1 MGRET
6 SSLDFPTISIGSI
19 SASPGATPN
28 VGGACAVH
36 LKPLPKKNLV
46 RKTKPNVSARV
57 TARGGEKLPDL
68 EERPEKE
75 EEGLLT
81 GEGEAGA
88 AGRASGAARVAGV
101 GGIGRRCS
109 GELTR
114 RRREIEEGRGTNDDG
129 QGRKESESE
138 EREANRL
145 RWASACCYGLFE

>member
-1 MGRET
+1 M
-6 SSLDFPTISIGSI
+6 DFPTISIGSI

-101 GGIGRRCS
+101 GGSAGGAPASSRGGDGESRRGGERTMMGKGGRS
-109 GELTR
+109 QSQ
-114 RRREIEEGRGTNDDG
+114 RRERLTDYDG
-129 QGRKESESE
+129 LLLAAMGFL
-138 EREANRL
+138 NR
-145 RWASACCYGLFE
+145 RTE

>member
-1 MGRET
+1 MARSQTSTIASKFLGTKRKHEKKTHNQNQGSSAHIWGGRRPPWT
-6 SSLDFPTISIGSI
+6 SPRYPSDP
-19 SASPGATPN
+19 SPRLQARHLTS
-28 VGGACAVH
+28 GGHA
-36 LKPLPKKNLV
+36 PF
-46 RKTKPNVSARV
+46 
-57 TARGGEKLPDL
+57 
-68 EERPEKE
+68 
-75 EEGLLT
+75 T

-114 RRREIEEGRGTNDDG
+114 RRRGIEEGRGTNDDG